1 MNDGERRRLDE
12 IVEVTIPSDTRYLH
26 TMRVLTRT
34 LAESMGFVETDSDN
48 AALAVEEALTN
59 VMEHAYHGEK
69 SHRMQVIFELKG
81 EKFQVR
87 IVHNGDQ
94 VEHTDLAGAENLSNY
109 HRQKKKGGL
118 GIVLMH
124 KCMDEV
130 TYKSGP
136 RKNECCMV
144 KYLRKE
150 A

>member
-1 MNDGERRRLDE
+1 MSSDGERRLDE
-12 IVEVTIPSDTRYLH
+12 IVEVTIPSDTRHLH

-34 LAESMGFVETDSDN
+34 LAGSMGFGETESDK

-59 VMEHAYHGEK
+59 VMEHAYHGENTHK
-69 SHRMQVIFELKG
+69 LQIIFELKG
-81 EKFQVR
+81 ERFQVR

-94 VEHTDLAGAENLSNY
+94 VTHSDIAGAEDLSNY
-109 HRQKKKGGL
+109 YRQKKKGGL
-118 GIVLMH
+118 GIILMR

-130 TYKSGP
+130 TYKSG
-136 RKNECCMV
+136 RRQNECCMV